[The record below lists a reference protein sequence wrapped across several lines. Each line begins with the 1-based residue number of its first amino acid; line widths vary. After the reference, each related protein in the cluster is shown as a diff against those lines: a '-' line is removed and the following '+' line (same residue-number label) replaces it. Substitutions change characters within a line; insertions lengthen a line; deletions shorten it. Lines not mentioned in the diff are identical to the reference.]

1 MTTRISSG
9 KVVREIGLIV
19 VTCLFILPL
28 YYAVINAFK
37 SQVNVS
43 LHPFT
48 IWFDTFTFQYIVD
61 FFVARQYLRTLFYS
75 GSITVL
81 AVALIILLCSLGAF
95 PLANVRS
102 RIFRIY
108 YVAIVGAIVL
118 PFEIALIPLVVMLK
132 NLHLSY
138 TVWGIALVHTAWN
151 APFAIFLYT
160 GYMRTI
166 PRELEEAAII
176 DGCGMLRTYYN
187 LYIPLIKPI
196 TAACVI
202 IFATW
207 VWNDFLVAYVAL
219 RNPQQLT
226 MQVNLYSSL
235 GKYLQQYNVL
245 FAGMILVCLPVLI
258 LFLFMQKHFIKGLT
272 AGAVK
277 G

>member
-1 MTTRISSG
+1 MTA
-9 KVVREIGLIV
+9 VRNRKLLQEFFLVIL
-19 VTCLFILPL
+19 TFLFIFPL

-48 IWFDTFTFQYIVD
+48 IWFDTFTFQYIAD
-61 FFVARQYLRTLFYS
+61 FFLNRQYLRTLFYS
-75 GSITVL
+75 GSITAL
-81 AVALIILLCSLGAF
+81 AVALIISLCSLGAF

-102 RIFRIY
+102 RIFKIY
-108 YVAIVGAIVL
+108 YIAIVGAIVL
-118 PFEIALIPLVVMLK
+118 PFEIALIPLVVMLRD
-132 NLHLSY
+132 LHLSY
-138 TVWGIALVHTAWN
+138 TVLGIALVHTAWN

-166 PRELEEAAII
+166 PRELEEAARI
-176 DGCGMLRTYYN
+176 DGCGMLRTYFN
-187 LYIPLIKPI
+187 LYLPLIKPI

-245 FAGMILVCLPVLI
+245 FAGMILVCLPILV

>member
-1 MTTRISSG
+1 MVINSR
-9 KVVREIGLIV
+9 KLLKEFLLLL
-19 VTCLFILPL
+19 VTFLFIFPL

-37 SQVNVS
+37 SQANVS

-48 IWFDTFTFQYIVD
+48 IWYDTFSIKYIID
-61 FFVARQYLRTLFYS
+61 FFTHRQYMRTLFYS

-81 AVALIILLCSLGAF
+81 AVALIIFFCSLGAF

-102 RIFRIY
+102 RIFRFY
-108 YVAIVGAIVL
+108 YIAIVGAIVL
-118 PFEIALIPLVVMLK
+118 PFEIALIPLIVMLK

-138 TVWGIALVHTAWN
+138 TIGGIALVHTAWN

-166 PRELEEAAII
+166 PRELEEAAIL
-176 DGCGMLRTYYN
+176 DGCGMFRTYFN
-187 LYIPLIKPI
+187 IYIPLIKPI

-235 GKYLQQYNVL
+235 GKYLQEYNVL
-245 FAGMILVCLPVLI
+245 FAGMILVCVPVLI
-258 LFLFMQKHFIKGLT
+258 LFLFMQKHFIKGMT

>member
-1 MTTRISSG
+1 MKAANRR
-9 KVVREIGLIV
+9 KLPQELVLIV
-19 VTCLFILPL
+19 VTLLFILPL

-37 SQVNVS
+37 SQENVS

-48 IWFDTFTFQYIVD
+48 IWFDTFTLKYIRD
-61 FFVARQYLRTLFYS
+61 FFINRQYLRTLFYS

-81 AVALIILLCSLGAF
+81 AVVMIISLCSLGAF

-102 RIFRIY
+102 RIFRVY
-108 YVAIVGAIVL
+108 YFAIIGAIVL
-118 PFEIALIPLVVMLK
+118 PFEIALIPLVIVLK

-160 GYMRTI
+160 GYMRRI

-176 DGCGMLRTYYN
+176 DGCGMFRTYYHIY
-187 LYIPLIKPI
+187 LPLIKPI
-196 TAACVI
+196 TAACII

-245 FAGMILVCLPVLI
+245 FAGMILVCLPILV

-272 AGAVK
+272 AGAIK

>member
-1 MTTRISSG
+1 MVTNSR
-9 KVVREIGLIV
+9 KLLKECALIV
-19 VTCLFILPL
+19 VTFIFIFPL

-37 SQVNVS
+37 SQANVS

-48 IWFDTFTFQYIVD
+48 LWYDTFTLQYIID
-61 FFVARQYLRTLFYS
+61 FFIHRQYLRTLFYS

-81 AVALIILLCSLGAF
+81 AVAMIISLCSLGAF

-102 RIFRIY
+102 RIFRFY

-118 PFEIALIPLVVMLK
+118 PFEIALIPLVIVLK

-160 GYMRTI
+160 GYMRRI

-176 DGCGMLRTYYN
+176 DGCGMLRTYYH
-187 LYIPLIKPI
+187 LYLPLIKPI

-245 FAGMILVCLPVLI
+245 FSGMILVCLPVLI
-258 LFLFMQKHFIKGLT
+258 LFLFMQKHFIKGMT

>member
-1 MTTRISSG
+1 
-9 KVVREIGLIV
+9 VRATNKRRLPQELALIF
-19 VTCLFILPL
+19 VTLVFIFPL
-28 YYAVINAFK
+28 YYAVINALK
-37 SQVNVS
+37 SQSDVS

-48 IWFDTFTFQYIVD
+48 IWFDMITLRYIRD
-61 FFVARQYLRTLFYS
+61 FFVQRQYLRTLFYS
-75 GSITVL
+75 GSVTVL
-81 AVALIILLCSLGAF
+81 AVALIVALCSLGAF
-95 PLANVRS
+95 ALANVRS
-102 RIFRIY
+102 RIFKVY
-108 YVAIVGAIVL
+108 YIAIVGAIVL
-118 PFEIALIPLVVMLK
+118 PFEIALIPLVVVLK

-138 TVWGIALVHTAWN
+138 TVLGVALVHTAWN

-176 DGCGMLRTYYN
+176 DGCSMFRTYYH
-187 LYIPLIKPI
+187 LYLPLIKPI
-196 TAACVI
+196 TAACII

-219 RNPQQLT
+219 RIPQQLT

-245 FAGMILVCLPVLI
+245 FSGMILVCLPVLV

-272 AGAVK
+272 AGAIK

>member
-1 MTTRISSG
+1 MKIANHRRL
-9 KVVREIGLIV
+9 VQELALIV
-19 VTCLFILPL
+19 MTCIFIFPL

-37 SQVNVS
+37 SQINVS

-48 IWFDTFTFQYIVD
+48 IWFDTFTLEYIVD
-61 FFVARQYLRTLFYS
+61 FFVNRQYLRTLFYS
-75 GSITVL
+75 GSITAL

-108 YVAIVGAIVL
+108 YGAIVGAIVL
-118 PFEIALIPLVVMLK
+118 PFEIALIPLVIILK

-138 TVWGIALVHTAWN
+138 TVLGIALVHAAWN

-166 PRELEEAAII
+166 PRELEEAARI

>member
-1 MTTRISSG
+1 
-9 KVVREIGLIV
+9 LIV
-19 VTCLFILPL
+19 MTGIFILPL

-37 SQVNVS
+37 SQTNVS

-48 IWFDTFTFQYIVD
+48 IWFDTVTFQYIID
-61 FFVARQYLRTLFYS
+61 FFIHRQYARTLFYS

-81 AVALIILLCSLGAF
+81 AVALIISLCSLGAF

-102 RIFRIY
+102 RIFKIY
-108 YVAIVGAIVL
+108 YIAIVGAIVL

-138 TVWGIALVHTAWN
+138 TVLGIALVHTAWN

-166 PRELEEAAII
+166 PRELEEAARL

-245 FAGMILVCLPVLI
+245 FAGMILVCLPILI

-272 AGAVK
+272 AGAIK

>member
-1 MTTRISSG
+1 MTKINSG
-9 KVVREIGLIV
+9 RLVREFALIV
-19 VTCLFILPL
+19 ATCIFILPL

-37 SQVNVS
+37 SQLNVS

-48 IWFDTFTFQYIVD
+48 IWFDTFTFQYIAD
-61 FFVARQYLRTLFYS
+61 FFMNRQYLRTLLYS

-81 AVALIILLCSLGAF
+81 AVALIIALCSLGAF

-108 YVAIVGAIVL
+108 YIAIVGAIVL

-138 TVWGIALVHTAWN
+138 TVLGIALVHTAWN

-160 GYMRTI
+160 GYMRTV
-166 PRELEEAAII
+166 PRELEEAARI
-176 DGCGMLRTYYN
+176 DGCGMFRTYYS

>member
-1 MTTRISSG
+1 MKRAG
-9 KVVREIGLIV
+9 VRKWLKELV
-19 VTCLFILPL
+19 LVLVTLVFVLPL
-28 YYAVINAFK
+28 YYAVLNAFK
-37 SQVNVS
+37 SQREVS

-48 IWFDTFTFQYIVD
+48 IWFDTFSLQYVVD
-61 FFVARQYLRTLFYS
+61 FFVNRQYPRTLLYS
-75 GSITVL
+75 GSITIV
-81 AVALIILLCSLGAF
+81 AVTLIIVLGSLGAF
-95 PLANVRS
+95 PLATVRS
-102 RIFRIY
+102 RFFKFY
-108 YVAIVGAIVL
+108 YIAIVGAIVL

-138 TVWGIALVHTAWN
+138 TILGIALVHTAWN

-166 PRELEEAAII
+166 PRELEEAAIL
-176 DGCGMLRTYYN
+176 DGCGMVRTYSHVYF
-187 LYIPLIKPI
+187 PLIRPI

-245 FAGMILVCLPVLI
+245 FPG
-258 LFLFMQKHFIKGLT
+258 
-272 AGAVK
+272 
-277 G
+277 